1 MDENPYQSPA
11 SALDAV
17 PVDKPGPEATTPWRP
32 VTGDERYAAL
42 DVLRG
47 LALFGVLMMNLETCF
62 RVSFAHHILGFHNHF
77 GRADDI
83 VGILLLVVLQSK
95 AFTFFSFSF
104 GVGMAVQAERATP
117 RGIGLRWFLV
127 RRFLVLL
134 GLGLVH
140 MFLIWNGDILVLY
153 AICGLVLVPMVRWP
167 SWLLAPLGLAALV
180 LNYVLPLDRLLPTY
194 DFYVNVGDQ
203 SAKIYAQGDYW
214 EIMIFRW
221 WEAVYFM
228 APLVVTVV
236 PRTLGMMLLGIA
248 AWRSGLL
255 SRPERHRI
263 LLGNIFFICGAVG
276 VTMTIGPLFWPH
288 SPWWTKIPSEVV
300 EGLSYIPLALAYG
313 AAVFLIVGSSR
324 AVRMARPLAAVGQM
338 ALTNYLTHSVVLGII
353 FYGYGFALLGKL
365 GPASASLIGLAIYGA
380 QLIASPL
387 WLRSF
392 QFGPVEWLWR
402 SLTYGR
408 WQPIR
413 RANTTIIAG
422 TSERVQSAPAGER
435 LS

>member
-1 MDENPYQSPA
+1 MDENPYEPPPA
-11 SALDAV
+11 EPLETAPPPAPD
-17 PVDKPGPEATTPWRP
+17 PPTTWRP

-62 RVSFAHHILGFHNHF
+62 RVSFAHHILGLHNHS
-77 GRADDI
+77 GRADEI
-83 VGILLLVVLQSK
+83 VGMLLVVVLQSK
-95 AFTFFSFSF
+95 AFTLFSFSF
-104 GVGMAVQAERATP
+104 GIGMAVQAERAAP
-117 RGIGLRWFLV
+117 RGVGWRWFLV

-134 GLGLVH
+134 ALGLVH
-140 MFLIWNGDILVLY
+140 MFLIWNGDILILY
-153 AICGLVLVPMVRWP
+153 AVCGLVLVPLVRLP
-167 SWLLAPLGLAALV
+167 SWLLAPAGLAAIV
-180 LNYVLPLDRLLPTY
+180 VNYRLPMDWLLPTY
-194 DFYVNVGDQ
+194 DFYFTVGDQ
-203 SAKIYAQGDYW
+203 AAQVYANGGFW
-214 EIMIFRW
+214 EIMLFRW

-228 APLVVTVV
+228 APLLVTVI

-263 LLGNIFFICGAVG
+263 LLGFVLVVCGAVG
-276 VTMTIGPLFWPH
+276 GAATVGPLFWPQF
-288 SPWWTKIPSEVV
+288 SWWTRIPPPVV
-300 EGLSYIPLALAYG
+300 EGFSYIPLALAYA
-313 AAVFLIVGSSR
+313 AAVFLIVGSAR
-324 AVRMARPLAAVGQM
+324 AVRIARPLAAVGQM

-365 GPASASLIGLAIYGA
+365 GPASAALIGLAIYVA

-387 WLRSF
+387 WLAQF

-413 RANTTIIAG
+413 RVKNVESTDVVADEEA
-422 TSERVQSAPAGER
+422 AP
-435 LS
+435 